1 MYAQSDAYGVTEGDQ
16 GVAMVPSESDQ
27 EGDQEGDQG
36 GDQGGAMVPS
46 ESEWEV
52 QESVVRMIEMVVW

>member
-36 GDQGGAMVPS
+36 GAMVPS